1 VCAHEA
7 FLLVAVGQPWAQDRL
22 VLLQVDLV
30 GVEVLE
36 HLVQRLDAFLR
47 VAVHLFADF
56 INRGSFPDP
65 VGDVGLVDHDC
76 AEVAVEDVG
85 VEVAGFAG
93 AHGLQEVGNVVAA
106 AVALELPDLFAVVVE
121 GEASAPGD
129 VVKAVLALDDVGELD
144 VRFSLICCLIILVIS
159 NK

>member
-1 VCAHEA
+1 MSASYRLQFAEDMEDRLLDNPEAVEKILRHQGVSRKGLVPGLHFFRDDVGGPVVVLDVLVGLFGVCAHEA

-65 VGDVGLVDHDC
+65 VGDVGLVNHYG
-76 AEVAVEDVG
+76 AEVAVEDVC
-85 VEVAGFAG
+85 VELAGFA
-93 AHGLQEVGNVVAA
+93 
-106 AVALELPDLFAVVVE
+106 
-121 GEASAPGD
+121 
-129 VVKAVLALDDVGELD
+129 
-144 VRFSLICCLIILVIS
+144 
-159 NK
+159 